1 LIPLKFDENATS
13 TKTPVYLVLPKI
25 KGDMET
31 RLIARIK
38 KGRLFYRS
46 FDPEEH
52 GRLSAPEAIEHIAVS
67 HGVIIPLLPNHYSD
81 AEVHNFRA
89 AFVAGLSMGMGKL
102 LLLLQSGHDPVPL
115 DYRDLVSSFKFPD
128 QIDEYV
134 SAFAPAVFESVQL
147 EQPSVVRKPATFLMQ
162 LNLGASSAENEFQE
176 LGNYYIETDEFRRA
190 LRGEVQIVLGRKGS
204 GKTAL
209 FFQLRDRLREDKRI
223 VVLDLKPEGFQLI
236 KLKDQVL
243 DYLEEGT
250 REHTI
255 TAFWEYL
262 LLLEICHKL
271 LQKDK
276 MLHLR
281 DHKLYTLYRNLESSY
296 DSDEYVSEG
305 DFAER
310 MLKLTQRIGQ
320 DFEATR
326 EDKKDLRLSNE
337 QITEFLYMHDVN
349 VLRSQLVNY
358 LQQKE
363 ALWILFDNLDKGWPP
378 HGIKPE
384 DVLSLRCLL
393 DSMVKLKRAFERD
406 GIATTSILF
415 IRNDVYENM
424 VSNMPDRGKI
434 AQALVDWTDP
444 ALLVEMLRRR
454 FLCTEGVKGDSSFED
469 FWRQISVSHIRGEE
483 TAYYM
488 MERSLM
494 RPRSLIDLLRFCR
507 SHAVNLRHERIEVED
522 IEHGEEQYSNQLIND
537 ISYEIQDV
545 FPPAKD
551 CLYEFI
557 ECPSELNK
565 ESLNLILSKIS
576 DDVAIQEKT
585 LDLLFWYGVLGFRG
599 KNDEAKYI
607 YSVRYDMKRLRSL
620 ISKRADTGIIYLI
633 NPAFWKGLEVNAN

>member
-1 LIPLKFDENATS
+1 MPSAISGLVAYPSDPEEIGQTISTTLNKLNKHERFRHLHSWEENDIPGRFISTEVLKRIDGGTAFIADITRLNFNVVFEIGYAKGRKKRAILVRNELIRPDDDLIRSVGIFDTLGYKSYTDSTGLESFISTITDLIPLKFDENATS

-209 FFQLRDRLREDKRI
+209 FFQLRDRLREDKRL

-281 DHKLYTLYRNLESSY
+281 DHKLYTL
-296 DSDEYVSEG
+296 
-305 DFAER
+305 
-310 MLKLTQRIGQ
+310 
-320 DFEATR
+320 
-326 EDKKDLRLSNE
+326 
-337 QITEFLYMHDVN
+337 
-349 VLRSQLVNY
+349 
-358 LQQKE
+358 
-363 ALWILFDNLDKGWPP
+363 
-378 HGIKPE
+378 
-384 DVLSLRCLL
+384 
-393 DSMVKLKRAFERD
+393 
-406 GIATTSILF
+406 
-415 IRNDVYENM
+415 
-424 VSNMPDRGKI
+424 
-434 AQALVDWTDP
+434 
-444 ALLVEMLRRR
+444 
-454 FLCTEGVKGDSSFED
+454 
-469 FWRQISVSHIRGEE
+469 
-483 TAYYM
+483 
-488 MERSLM
+488 
-494 RPRSLIDLLRFCR
+494 
-507 SHAVNLRHERIEVED
+507 
-522 IEHGEEQYSNQLIND
+522 
-537 ISYEIQDV
+537 
-545 FPPAKD
+545 
-551 CLYEFI
+551 
-557 ECPSELNK
+557 
-565 ESLNLILSKIS
+565 
-576 DDVAIQEKT
+576 
-585 LDLLFWYGVLGFRG
+585 
-599 KNDEAKYI
+599 
-607 YSVRYDMKRLRSL
+607 
-620 ISKRADTGIIYLI
+620 
-633 NPAFWKGLEVNAN
+633 